1 MLGMQMSGSNGI
13 FSVPSEH
20 LPGLV
25 ALVVLSPLMWVT
37 LSSLRARAQAGSL
50 WALRLLDRYDALSFT
65 AKAVL
70 FGTLVGALVHAA
82 IIPTHWADE
91 RVTAILFIVDAA
103 AFLIAFY
110 WTLMSRNHWRLV
122 SVAIT
127 GGTATAY
134 AIYILCGWETMDLV
148 GLLTTTIEL
157 AAALIVVSPV
167 LSGSPSREHRVALA
181 AIPLALATLLGTGAI
196 ASATTATSAA
206 SSPSSHATS
215 SMSSMSPS
223 AVSPSTKALSL
234 ATTSPAG
241 PITWPD
247 TTMAMAPGM
256 KMATPDCTAQPN
268 AAQQRA
274 AVSLVDQTVAAVT
287 PFKSLAAA
295 KAAGY
300 VPLTPTGQ
308 RIVHYIDPSIY
319 RQGAQLDPTA
329 IPVLVYVNTAH
340 GAVLSAAMYLM
351 PQGAGTLDLPQP
363 GGCLT
368 QWHVHTDLCIG
379 EGKVVGTD
387 RTGLCA
393 AGSSNRVTPPMMHV
407 WMTPVTG
414 GPLAPDPS
422 ARSEVLGARSVPAL
436 SPPNGTA

>member
-1 MLGMQMSGSNGI
+1 MSGSNGI
-13 FSVPSEH
+13 LSVPSEH

-25 ALVVLSPLMWVT
+25 ALVVLPLLLWVT
-37 LSSLRARAQAGSL
+37 LSSLRARAQAGSA
-50 WALRLLDRYDALSFT
+50 WALRLLGRYDSLSFT

-70 FGTLVGALVHAA
+70 FASLVGAVVHAA
-82 IIPTHWADE
+82 IIPTHWAEE

-110 WTLMSRNHWRLV
+110 WTFMSRNHWRLV

-127 GGTATAY
+127 GGTAIAY
-134 AIYILCGWETMDLV
+134 AIYILRGWETMDLV
-148 GLLTTTIEL
+148 GLLTTTIEF
-157 AAALIVVSPV
+157 AVALMVVSPV
-167 LSGSPSREHRVALA
+167 LSGSPSIEHRVALA
-181 AIPLALATLLGTGAI
+181 AIPLALVTLLGTGAI
-196 ASATTATSAA
+196 ASATTATATSTAP
-206 SSPSSHATS
+206 SPSSHSTS

-223 AVSPSTKALSL
+223 AGSKSTKALSL

-247 TTMAMAPGM
+247 TTMAMASGM
-256 KMATPDCTAQPN
+256 KMATPDCTAQPT

-274 AVSLVDQTVAAVT
+274 SVSLVDQTVAAVT

-308 RIVHYIDPSIY
+308 KIVHYINPSIY
-319 RQGAQLDPTA
+319 RQGAQLDPA
-329 IPVLVYVNTAH
+329 SIPVLVYVNTAH
-340 GAVLSAAMYLM
+340 GAVLSAAMYLL
-351 PQGAGTLDLPQP
+351 PQGAGTSDLPQP

-387 RTGLCA
+387 KAGLCA

-422 ARSEVLGARSVPAL
+422 ARSEVLGARSVPTL